1 MELRV
6 LRYFLTVAR
15 EENITRAARQLHLS
29 QPTLSRQ
36 LMQLEDEFG
45 VRLFHRG
52 GHSISLTQ
60 EGLLLKRRAQELL
73 ALSEKTVRELS
84 HRENTLAGEIYIG
97 CGETKNM
104 ATLAKHMA
112 EFRRENPLVQ
122 FSIYSANA
130 DDIKERMESGSLDMG
145 LLMEPV
151 DISKYEFIHMPW
163 KERWGALLPADSI
176 QAQKGELRREDMQQ
190 LPLLLPRRETVKD
203 QLAGWFGDGFSQ
215 LPVAG
220 EYNLILN
227 AAAMVREGMGA
238 ALCFDLG
245 NVYEQLRFVPLVP
258 AVETGA
264 VLAWK
269 KGQTLPRAA
278 SLFIQELRNAL
289 QA

>member
-6 LRYFLTVAR
+6 LRYFLMVAR
-15 EENITRAARQLHLS
+15 EDNITRAARLLHLT

-36 LMQLEDEFG
+36 IMQLEDELG
-45 VRLFHRG
+45 VKLFHRG
-52 GHSISLTQ
+52 RYSITLTE

-73 ALSEKTVRELS
+73 SLSDKTMRELS
-84 HRENTLAGEIYIG
+84 HRDDTLSGEICIG
-97 CGETKNM
+97 CGETRNM
-104 ATLAKHMA
+104 TLLAKQMA
-112 EFRRENPLVQ
+112 DFRRENPLVH

-151 DISKYEFIHMPW
+151 DISRYEFIPMPW
-163 KERWGALLPADSI
+163 KERWGALLPADSP
-176 QAQKGELRREDMQQ
+176 QAQRGELRREDLKE
-190 LPLLLPRRETVKD
+190 LPLLMPWRETVRD
-203 QLAGWFGDGFSQ
+203 QLAGWFGEGFSQ

-227 AAAMVREGMGA
+227 AAGMVREGMGA

-245 NVYEQLRFVPLVP
+245 NIYEQLRFVPLVP

-269 KGQTLPRAA
+269 KRQTLPRAA
-278 SLFIQELRNAL
+278 ALFIRELRNVF

>member
-84 HRENTLAGEIYIG
+84 HREDTLAGEIYIG

-220 EYNLILN
+220 
-227 AAAMVREGMGA
+227 MGA